1 MLGVGRSALSVRS
14 CRFALVRREE
24 ISSEFERELLW
35 SCERR
40 LVSVEVDIVPTVE
53 FGRWCKVGFD
63 KSFGRSHE

>member
-24 ISSEFERELLW
+24 ISCGLERELLW

-40 LVSVEVDIVPTVE
+40 LVRVEVDIVPMIE
-53 FGRWCKVGFD
+53 LGWWC
-63 KSFGRSHE
+63 RIE